1 MSIER
6 TVENVYLHQDAVT
19 LTRKHFWPLVG
30 LTVLFNLVV
39 NIATKALTSL
49 CDDMMYTEIQAL
61 TQALNYY
68 HNSKILTSYA
78 PVTAAAKNLLTSPK
92 FLICNALYIVVAGL
106 VYAGLTLGHCR
117 ERLDAVRGSV
127 VRPKG
132 VFALMRYAFKGWRLY
147 LLSLLKVA
155 LWALPGLSVLCA
167 SWALI
172 AASTF
177 EAGLIFLWLGL
188 ALIFVLTIPAGLRYS
203 LAAYI
208 LSDEPDSGVIASL
221 RLSKTLMKGR
231 IWQRFKLVLPFEF
244 KVIGMSL
251 LITALFELTLSAL
264 GLPYSNTASNIES
277 ILLSAGTIYF
287 VLQGQMT
294 KAAFYEK
301 VRWPNPEDKPAKP
314 ISYWLQDHSTPPAT
328 ALPEEAPATSPE
340 DREPENTEEKEKTN
354 EEPVC

>member
-6 TVENVYLHQDAVT
+6 TVENVYLRQDAVT

-49 CDDMMYTEIQAL
+49 CDDMMYAEIQAL

-231 IWQRFKLVLPFEF
+231 IWQRFKLVLPFDF

-328 ALPEEAPATSPE
+328 ALPEEASATSPE
-340 DREPENTEEKEKTN
+340 DREPENTKEKEKTN

>member
-6 TVENVYLHQDAVT
+6 TVENVYLRQDAVA

-30 LTVLFNLVV
+30 LTILFNLVA
-39 NIATKALTSL
+39 NITTQALTSL
-49 CDDMMYTEIQAL
+49 CDDVMYTEIHAL
-61 TQALNYY
+61 TQAMNYY
-68 HNSKILTSYA
+68 QNSKVLTSYE

-92 FLICNALYIVVAGL
+92 FLLCNLLYIVVSGL

-127 VRPKG
+127 VQPKG
-132 VFALMRYAFKGWRLY
+132 VFSLMRYAFNGWRLY

-172 AASTF
+172 AASSF
-177 EAGLIFLWLGL
+177 EAGFIFLWLGL
-188 ALIFVLTIPAGLRYS
+188 ALIFALTIPAGLRYS
-203 LAAYI
+203 LAAYV
-208 LSDEPDSGVIASL
+208 LSDEPDGGVIASL

-231 IWQRFKLVLPFEF
+231 IWQRFKLVLPFEL

-251 LITALFELTLSAL
+251 LITALFELIITAL
-264 GLPYSNTASNIES
+264 GLPYSNTASTIET
-277 ILLSAGTIYF
+277 ILLYAGTIYF
-287 VLQGQMT
+287 ALQGQMT

-314 ISYWLQDHSTPPAT
+314 TSYWLQDHSTPTSP
-328 ALPEEAPATSPE
+328 ALPEEAPAASPE